1 MPVRSLAADHA
12 GALLC
17 IAKPLVTSLC
27 FPRYLDDKLTT
38 RVSGTTAFVA
48 TRIEVSDACSW
59 LACVRVRVLL
69 MNFQHHEQSSSCL
82 TPDNSSCIA
91 SYADNSQYQD
101 RYIAWVENFTLAF
114 QHGFTIPNNNK
125 VQSFRAQSMQGKLN
139 NGTGFGAEALD
150 VYVSEHCHA

>member
-1 MPVRSLAADHA
+1 MPVRSLAADRA
-12 GALLC
+12 GALRC
-17 IAKPLVTSLC
+17 IAKPIVSSLC

-38 RVSGTTAFVA
+38 RVSGATAFVA
-48 TRIEVSDACSW
+48 TRIEVSVCSW
-59 LACVRVRVLL
+59 LACAIVLVLL
-69 MNFQHHEQSSSCL
+69 ISVQHHEQSSSCL

-91 SYADNSQYQD
+91 SYSDNSQYQD

>member
-1 MPVRSLAADHA
+1 
-12 GALLC
+12 
-17 IAKPLVTSLC
+17 
-27 FPRYLDDKLTT
+27 
-38 RVSGTTAFVA
+38 
-48 TRIEVSDACSW
+48 
-59 LACVRVRVLL
+59 
-69 MNFQHHEQSSSCL
+69 L

-91 SYADNSQYQD
+91 SYSDNSQYQD